1 MLVMPLLME
10 MIMLIGDNAGVNY
23 DTGLTDAP
31 NNTTKDT
38 LIELREK
45 QHYEK
50 PSSKR
55 NKAKASARI
64 REQKRQRDDKRNK
77 F

>member
-1 MLVMPLLME
+1 
-10 MIMLIGDNAGVNY
+10 MIALENIIKVSVRNGNINSAIRALKRN
-23 DTGLTDAP
+23 
-31 NNTTKDT
+31 TKDT

-45 QHYEK
+45 QYYEK

>member
-1 MLVMPLLME
+1 MKA
-10 MIMLIGDNAGVNY
+10 MIALENIIKVSVRNGNINSAIRALKRN
-23 DTGLTDAP
+23 
-31 NNTTKDT
+31 TKDT

-45 QHYEK
+45 QYYEK

>member
-1 MLVMPLLME
+1 MKAMIALENIIKVLVRNGNINSAIRVLKK
-10 MIMLIGDNAGVNY
+10 N
-23 DTGLTDAP
+23 
-31 NNTTKDT
+31 TKDS
-38 LIELREK
+38 LIELRDK

-55 NKAKASARI
+55 NKAKAAARI

>member
-1 MLVMPLLME
+1 
-10 MIMLIGDNAGVNY
+10 MIALE
-23 DTGLTDAP
+23 
-31 NNTTKDT
+31 NTIKVSVRNGNLNSAIRTLKRNTKDT

>member
-1 MLVMPLLME
+1 MTALE
-10 MIMLIGDNAGVNY
+10 
-23 DTGLTDAP
+23 
-31 NNTTKDT
+31 NTIKVSVRNGNLNSAIRTLKRNTKDT

-45 QHYEK
+45 QYYEK